1 MKRITITLI
10 ACLVGFLGTF
20 ADKDP
25 QDFRVIAYR
34 ADGTHFEGYIT
45 TALRNYFRPKQSEVG
60 ISETFGGEAREYTS
74 DDVISIVY
82 PPNEKDSVSVVY
94 EAVTA
99 LMRSNMFSK
108 AKATKSPIFMR
119 LIYNGKYVKGYVM
132 PYIDQTLTTTPNAYL
147 NIMNYTYQYFFMP
160 VNEGIAKP
168 YWMDVKGIMPNAK
181 GAIKKFLKD
190 FPEIGEMID
199 NGKLTAKEFRDNPA
213 IVLPMMD
220 YFLEQ
225 RKAGK

>member
-10 ACLVGFLGTF
+10 ACMVGFLTAF

-25 QDFRVIAYR
+25 EDFKVIAYR

-60 ISETFGGEAREYTS
+60 ISETFGGEAQKYSS
-74 DDVISIVY
+74 DEVKAIVY
-82 PPNEKDSVSVVY
+82 PPNKKDSASVVY

-99 LMRSNMFSK
+99 IMKSNMFSK

-119 LIYNGKYVKGYVM
+119 LIYSGKHIKGYVM
-132 PYIDQTLTTTPNAYL
+132 PYLDQTLTTTPDAYL
-147 NIMNYTYQYFFMP
+147 NIMNYTYQYFYMP
-160 VNEGIAKP
+160 VDEGVAKP
-168 YWMDVKGIMPNAK
+168 YWMDVEGVMPNAK
-181 GAIKKFLKD
+181 GTIKKFLKD
-190 FPEIGEMID
+190 FPEIGNMID
-199 NGKLTAKEFRDNPA
+199 NGELTAKEFRDNPS

-220 YFLEQ
+220 DFLEQ
-225 RKAGK
+225 RKAN